1 MKCHEPST
9 IITPVLVSEF
19 SSCFCFTFGS
29 FLTFG
34 SFFNLWLLWLL
45 WLLLHPHGLRGC
57 GDRLRCRALGCR
69 SLHALHGPGG
79 PCASQR
85 GAQRGDGR
93 IGNLAN
99 YYFGNV
105 TSCCYRYIYIDIHT
119 YPGYQTQKVE
129 GGTPLTMQY
138 ATSSVVTQWLQRPP
152 SFLHLDIMILWK
164 LRGSVNAHFT
174 QI

>member
-1 MKCHEPST
+1 MEKQHHQHPYLSAQPTTMKCHEPST

-57 GDRLRCRALGCR
+57 GDRLRCRAL
-69 SLHALHGPGG
+69 HALHGPEG

-105 TSCCYRYIYIDIHT
+105 TSCCYRYIYIYRHT
-119 YPGYQTQKVE
+119 YLPWLSNSKSWRGHSIDDAVCDLIRCDTMAAT
-129 GGTPLTMQY
+129 TP
-138 ATSSVVTQWLQRPP
+138 
-152 SFLHLDIMILWK
+152 
-164 LRGSVNAHFT
+164 
-174 QI
+174 